1 MARPTKLDLL
11 RRFFPEVMEQSG
23 SKGDKEAALR
33 INTAACEAILAD
45 LITLYDKGFNQ
56 RGLGALCVR
65 LHQDAQE
72 SSYISI
78 EDFRADRD
86 MANRNQSADLE
97 CFLSDVI
104 DQIERINPD
113 KAVLVLL
120 LDNSSAQLFPVNRD
134 FPARSIQALMEEYT
148 A

>member
-97 CFLSDVI
+97 GFLSDVI

>member
-11 RRFFPEVMEQSG
+11 RRFFPEVMDKPG
-23 SKGDKEAALR
+23 SKGDKEAAMR

-45 LITLYDKGFNQ
+45 LITLYDKGLK
-56 RGLGALCVR
+56 RHGLGTLCVR

-72 SSYISI
+72 SSFISV

-86 MANRNQSADLE
+86 LAIRNQSHDLE
-97 CFLSDVI
+97 DFLIDVI
-104 DQIERINPD
+104 DEIERTNPE

-120 LDNSSAQLFPVNRD
+120 LDNSSAQLFPINRD
-134 FPARSIQALMEEYT
+134 FPARSIQALMEEYVV
-148 A
+148 